1 MWNATRSAG
10 LGDDHAIVNRLMDTR
25 GTGTSWNPKQLE
37 LLEAIRDLAQKL
49 ARPSSTPSA

>member
-10 LGDDHAIVNRLMDTR
+10 LGDDHSIVNRLMDTR